1 VIVMSAIWNKS
12 QLLVQVIMAE
22 LDLHL
27 IADLSNLLMSIGA
40 GLGPM
45 SILLLRLSTL
55 SEKAEASIYLP
66 KMLPVP
72 NPGRTIGQQD
82 RLTVTR

>member
-27 IADLSNLLMSIGA
+27 IADLSNLLMSIG
-40 GLGPM
+40 G
-45 SILLLRLSTL
+45 
-55 SEKAEASIYLP
+55 
-66 KMLPVP
+66 V
-72 NPGRTIGQQD
+72 
-82 RLTVTR
+82 